1 MTEINIAQIA
11 KFFTTGSLLI
21 FMIVVSMLMIKQRE
35 TYHMKSDKVV
45 SIVLL
50 VIFVPLMIYI
60 MYFVMTRV

>member
-11 KFFTTGSLLI
+11 KFFITGSLLI
-21 FMIVVSMLMIKQRE
+21 FLIVVSMLMIKQRE
-35 TYHMKSDKVV
+35 SYHMKSDRVV

-50 VIFVPLMIYI
+50 AIFIPLMIYI